1 VWPVTST
8 LVPSR
13 PPRPPRYDRRT
24 AVQLAGELPGLAL
37 DLLTR
42 TPKAPPGLY
51 LPARELAATCVTS
64 PRANAYLSLEPG
76 LRVFQCPEGMLT
88 WVGHRHT
95 AFAVGGLHVAP
106 GQPDDA
112 AAAAALMGAFRD
124 ALRDAGYRRALLF
137 PAAEEERE
145 PLARAGVQTLS
156 VGAEAFLD
164 ADDWTLRGKRRADL
178 RQMVNRGKKRYGI
191 RVREVKSFEAAGR
204 GGPLYE
210 RWLSNRPAGHRMRL
224 LIGTPCFDRPAAR
237 RYFIADQGPGEPA
250 QALATLTPGWG
261 ARGWGV
267 DVMARDP
274 QAPAGTMEVLLTD
287 LIERTFDEG
296 GRVFSLGASPM
307 LERTPLPPPDS
318 RILRPVF
325 RWLFA
330 SRLGNRLFRFRS
342 LAHFKDKFSPR
353 WEPVYMGAWPRLSP
367 LALYAGCRM
376 WGLFGPPRYDTV
388 DPEAA
393 ARAEA
398 EGRANARRLHADDT
412 PGLPRP

>member
-1 VWPVTST
+1 MSLALAKT
-8 LVPSR
+8 R
-13 PPRPPRYDRRT
+13 PRPPRYNRRT

-37 DLLTR
+37 DLLAR
-42 TPKAPPGLY
+42 TPREPPGLY
-51 LPARELAATCVTS
+51 LPARALAALAVTS
-64 PRANAYLSLEPG
+64 PRANGYLSMEPG
-76 LRVFQCPEGMLT
+76 LRAFQTADGALT

-106 GQPDDA
+106 GGGDA
-112 AAAAALMGAFRD
+112 ARLAQAFRD
-124 ALRDAGYRRALLF
+124 ALRAAGYRRALVF
-137 PAAEEERE
+137 PAAEDERP
-145 PLARAGVQTLS
+145 PLAAAGVQTLS

-178 RQMVNRGKKRYGI
+178 RQMVNRGTKRYGI

-237 RYFIADQGPGEPA
+237 RYFIADQGAGEPA

-261 ARGWGV
+261 GRGWGV

-274 QAPAGTMEVLLTD
+274 SAPAGTMEVLLSD
-287 LIERTFDEG
+287 LIQRTFDEG

-318 RILRPVF
+318 GLLRPVF
-325 RWLFA
+325 RWLLA

-342 LAHFKDKFSPR
+342 LGHFKDKFSPR
-353 WEPVYMGAWPRLSP
+353 WEPVYMGAWPRMSP

-398 EGRANARRLHADDT
+398 EGLANARALHGADPDA
-412 PGLPRP
+412 LPAPSPAD